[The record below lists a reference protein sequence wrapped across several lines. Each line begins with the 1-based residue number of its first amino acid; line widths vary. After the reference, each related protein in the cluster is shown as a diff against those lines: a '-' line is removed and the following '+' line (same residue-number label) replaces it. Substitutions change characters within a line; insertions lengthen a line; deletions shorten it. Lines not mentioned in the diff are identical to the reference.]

1 MMLPE
6 QNEYKSSKF
15 CSNSYSL
22 KKDIPMSA
30 LACCFWWFLLGLLLG
45 FLLNWLLSKWTR
57 KDDPAPEMRYVPAPV
72 AAPVAPQR
80 LMAGGVDIGAAALAG
95 FSVKGDDDII
105 IIEGI
110 GPKISELFKNNG
122 VSTFAQVSKLSVPE
136 MSAILDKGGPRFKL
150 ANPGSWAQ
158 QAKLASE
165 NRWAELKTLQ
175 DELYAGVE
183 AAPDQDGSKG

>member
-1 MMLPE
+1 
-6 QNEYKSSKF
+6 
-15 CSNSYSL
+15 
-22 KKDIPMSA
+22 MSA

-45 FLLNWLLSKWTR
+45 WLLNLLLQKLLR
-57 KDDPAPEMRYVPAPV
+57 KDETPEVRYVPAPA

-80 LMAGGVDIGAAALAG
+80 LMAGGVDVGAAALAG

-110 GPKISELFKNNG
+110 GPKIAELFRNNG

-150 ANPGSWAQ
+150 ANPGSWAH
-158 QAKLASE
+158 QAQLAAE
-165 NRWAELKTLQ
+165 NRWAELKVLQ

-183 AAPDQDGSKG
+183 ATPDQDGSKG

>member
-1 MMLPE
+1 
-6 QNEYKSSKF
+6 
-15 CSNSYSL
+15 
-22 KKDIPMSA
+22 MSA

-45 FLLNWLLSKWTR
+45 WLLNWLLSKWTR
-57 KDDPAPEMRYVPAPV
+57 KDEPVHYAPAPV

-80 LMAGGVDIGAAALAG
+80 YMSGGVDVAAAAMAG
-95 FSVKGDDDII
+95 FSVKGDEDII

-110 GPKISELFKNNG
+110 GPKIAELFKNNG
-122 VSTFAQVSKLSVPE
+122 ISTFAQVSKMSVPE

-158 QAKLASE
+158 QAKLAAE
-165 NRWAELKTLQ
+165 NRWTELKALQ

-183 AAPDQDGSKG
+183 GLPDQDGSKG

>member
-1 MMLPE
+1 
-6 QNEYKSSKF
+6 
-15 CSNSYSL
+15 
-22 KKDIPMSA
+22 MSA

-45 FLLNWLLSKWTR
+45 WLLNWLLSKWTR
-57 KDDPAPEMRYVPAPV
+57 KDEAPEVRYMPAPV
-72 AAPVAPQR
+72 AAPIAPPAPQR
-80 LMAGGVDIGAAALAG
+80 LMAGGVDVGAAALAG

-110 GPKISELFKNNG
+110 GPKIAELFRSNG
-122 VSTFAQVSKLSVPE
+122 VSTFAQVSKMTVPE
-136 MSAILDKGGPRFKL
+136 MSAILDKGGSRFKL

-158 QAKLASE
+158 QAKLAAE
-165 NRWAELKTLQ
+165 NRWAELKVLQ

>member
-1 MMLPE
+1 
-6 QNEYKSSKF
+6 
-15 CSNSYSL
+15 
-22 KKDIPMSA
+22 MSA

-45 FLLNWLLSKWTR
+45 WLLNWLLSKWTR
-57 KDDPAPEMRYVPAPV
+57 KDEPVHYAPSPV

-80 LMAGGVDIGAAALAG
+80 FMSGGVDVAAAAMAG

-110 GPKISELFKNNG
+110 GPKIAELFKNNG
-122 VSTFAQVSKLSVPE
+122 VSTFAQISKMSVPE

-158 QAKLASE
+158 QAKLAAE
-165 NRWAELKTLQ
+165 NRWTELKALQ

-183 AAPDQDGSKG
+183 GAPGQDGSKG